1 MVKKTFRFIA
11 KVTVAVLILIL
22 LINIGS
28 AGLLDSPWPKF
39 QGNNQ
44 NTGQSNYSS
53 NSDGTL
59 KWKNVIGTGIGESVV
74 IGSGNV
80 LYAGSYNGKLYAID
94 SKGRI
99 LWSYDTGSSIETTPL
114 ILSGELIYVASTNG
128 KISVL
133 YSNGSLKWNYTVSGS
148 IYSSPA
154 AADDDTFYVA
164 TTIPDVLYAFNPN
177 GTLKWTYSSYSYDTG
192 IYRDLAVDSTGTI
205 YVPVGDTVYA
215 INPNG
220 SYKTIPNDPYN
231 RQLLFYGAE
240 LLNSPVIDSNN
251 SRLYIT
257 ERAGSTST
265 IWAYDLNGTYLW
277 DYYLI
282 TGVRFNTASLG
293 SSGVL
298 YVTSPSNGILYALN
312 PNGTLRWTYNAGS
325 PVYSPVTIGADGRI
339 YFGSD
344 NNVMHAVNPD
354 GTSAWDYSRAI
365 NPGLGVYYSPSIGSD
380 GVIYF
385 PSDDT
390 YLYAFRP

>member
-11 KVTVAVLILIL
+11 KVTVAVLISVL

-59 KWKNVIGTGIGESVV
+59 KWKTVVGTGIGGSVV

-80 LYAGSYNGKLYAID
+80 LYAGSHDGKLYAID

-99 LWSYDTGSSIETTPL
+99 LWSYDTGSYIETTPL
-114 ILSGELIYVASTNG
+114 ILSGELIYVASING

-154 AADDDTFYVA
+154 AADDGTFYVA
-164 TTIPDVLYAFNPN
+164 TYSPPILYALNPN
-177 GTLKWTYSSYSYDTG
+177 GTLKWTYNADRA
-192 IYRDLAVDSTGTI
+192 IYRDIAVDYAGVVYI
-205 YVPVGDTVYA
+205 PAGDRVYP
-215 INPNG
+215 INPDG
-220 SYKTIPNDPYN
+220 SAKTDPNDPWQ
-231 RQLLFYGAE
+231 RQLIFYGAE
-240 LLNSPVIDSNN
+240 LFNSPVIDINS

-257 ERAGSTST
+257 ERAGSTAT

-277 DYYLI
+277 DYYI
-282 TGVRFNTASLG
+282 VGVRFNTPSLS

-298 YVTSPSNGILYALN
+298 YVTSPTNGKLYALN
-312 PNGTLRWTYNAGS
+312 PNGTLRWTYDAGS
-325 PVYSPVTIGADGRI
+325 PIYSPVAIGADGRI

-354 GTSAWDYSRAI
+354 GTVAWNYNKAI
-365 NPGLGVYYSPSIGSD
+365 NPGMGVYYAPSIGSN
-380 GVIYF
+380 GAIYF
-385 PSDDT
+385 PSEDA
-390 YLYAFRP
+390 YLLYAFRP